1 VRNKPD
7 IRFVETVAP
16 DQRRGGKGELT
27 GGLTD
32 ANQTRAALLHE
43 VPVRSRDATLLEP
56 GARGAEGG
64 MTGEGQLVDR
74 GEDTDA
80 VVRRRICRRQQERCF
95 TEVGPACERRHLRCL
110 NPSAPCTTATG
121 LPNANSLGNT
131 STWLNGSTG
140 PSLHH
145 VVGPMV
151 Q

>member
-1 VRNKPD
+1 VRDKPD

-16 DQRRGGKGELT
+16 DQRRGGKGEST

-80 VVRRRICRRQQERCF
+80 VVRRRICRPQQERCF
-95 TEVGPACERRHLRCL
+95 TEVGPACERRHLRCAQPISPMHHSHRIAQRQL
-110 NPSAPCTTATG
+110 TG
-121 LPNANSLGNT
+121 EHVNLAKRQHRS
-131 STWLNGSTG
+131 
-140 PSLHH
+140 SLHH